1 MPFTSRSKN
10 LNSIREQNRYAAIV
24 IKCVDIALD
33 NRNIDL
39 EKIKNEVSKLKNGKK
54 LIEFSP
60 KLDLEFKE
68 EIKPSVVD
76 RVMSYQKDRSFKL
89 DTIKIG
95 EFSREHDKEI
105 HEATIHLG
113 MSADEYART
122 FNALALT
129 IGRDIFFR
137 NGAYK
142 PETEEGRKLLAHEL
156 THVSQNENKEDN
168 RHKDKAELE
177 QEALQEEEAESYSA
191 EKQIDYIIG
200 NKVYKLTERQIKEI
214 EKDSMEYLE
223 KWVIDQENILSDK
236 DYLDLLLKYEKYE
249 ETKR

>member
-1 MPFTSRSKN
+1 MERVR
-10 LNSIREQNRYAAIV
+10 RETAKSLVFAQAKMR
-24 IKCVDIALD
+24 
-33 NRNIDL
+33 
-39 EKIKNEVSKLKNGKK
+39 
-54 LIEFSP
+54 
-60 KLDLEFKE
+60 
-68 EIKPSVVD
+68 
-76 RVMSYQKDRSFKL
+76 Q
-89 DTIKIG
+89 
-95 EFSREHDKEI
+95 HDKEI

-122 FNALALT
+122 FNAFALT
-129 IGRDIFFR
+129 IGRNIFFR

-156 THVSQNENKEDN
+156 THVSQNENIEEN

-177 QEALQEEEAESYSA
+177 QEALQEEEAESYTA
-191 EKQIDYIIG
+191 EKLIDYRIG